1 MRSRE
6 FLDAYIIR
14 TLIETKKNPSVGR
27 KTLSCKIGISEGS
40 MRTLL
45 NYLKEKNILTATHKG
60 HALTPAGD
68 KIIVGFLNFASFPFE
83 ISLPDMTQDKCIGII
98 LKNASEKIK
107 KGIEER
113 DTAIRE
119 GCNGAYVLL
128 YTNDGFKFP
137 SVNTSIFDYPVSHE
151 YLNNIARRENLN
163 EGDVVA
169 ICFADNF
176 INAENGVINISL
188 NKQNFN
194 WKLF

>member
-6 FLDAYIIR
+6 FSDVSIIR
-14 TLIETKKNPSVGR
+14 TLIEIKKNPSVGR

-45 NYLKEKNILTATHKG
+45 NYLKEHNILTATHKG
-60 HALTPAGD
+60 HSLTPAGD
-68 KIIVGFLNFASFPFE
+68 KIIAGFLNFTSFPFE
-83 ISLPDMTQDKCIGII
+83 ISLPDMTRDKCIGII

-107 KGIEER
+107 SGIEER

-119 GCNGAYVLL
+119 ECNGAYVLL
-128 YTNDGFKFP
+128 YTNNEFKFP
-137 SVNTSIFDYPVSHE
+137 SINASILDYPVSHE

-163 EGDVVA
+163 DGDVVV
-169 ICFADNF
+169 ICFADDF

>member
-6 FLDAYIIR
+6 FSDVSIIR
-14 TLIETKKNPSVGR
+14 TLIEIKKNPSVGR

-45 NYLKEKNILTATHKG
+45 NYLKEQGILTATHKG
-60 HALTPAGD
+60 HSLTPAGD
-68 KIIVGFLNFASFPFE
+68 KIIARFLNFSSFPFE

-107 KGIEER
+107 NGIEER

-128 YTNDGFKFP
+128 YTNNEFKFP
-137 SVNTSIFDYPVSHE
+137 LINVSILDYPVSHE
-151 YLNNIARRENLN
+151 YLR
-163 EGDVVA
+163 
-169 ICFADNF
+169 
-176 INAENGVINISL
+176 ISQD
-188 NKQNFN
+188 K
-194 WKLF
+194 KI